1 MKAEET
7 RLKNCWV
14 LEPDVFEDERGY
26 FYEGFNSQE
35 FKKAT
40 GFDFNVK
47 QINQSRS
54 SKGVLRGLHFQTG
67 EKAQAKLVSCLEGEL
82 LDVAVDLRS
91 NSPTFGRYATVR
103 LSAHNKKQ
111 LYIPKGMAH
120 GFLVLSEH
128 AGLMYLVDELYSK
141 EHDSG
146 IIYSDP
152 ELNISWG
159 VPDNEIIL
167 SAKDQTLPTFHES
180 KRCDP

>member
-1 MKAEET
+1 MKASGT
-7 RLKNCWV
+7 NLKDCWI

-26 FYEGFNSQE
+26 FYEGFNIQK

-40 GFDFNVK
+40 GIDFEVK

-82 LDVAVDLRS
+82 IDVAVDLRP
-91 NSPTFGRYATVR
+91 NSETYRQYCIVR

-128 AGLMYLVDELYSK
+128 AKLMYQVDELYSK

-146 IIYSDP
+146 IMYNDP
-152 ELNISWG
+152 DINISWG
-159 VPDNEIIL
+159 VPDEEIIL
-167 SAKDQTLPTFHES
+167 SEKDKNLPLLKES
-180 KRCDP
+180 KLNF